1 MADLNFSIYDTDTLL
16 GVFRD
21 KEAMEPVHT
30 YWLDLCF
37 PQVVAFDDE
46 YVDFSKLTGVRKL
59 APFVSPLAEG
69 RPIMSRGENLTRVKP
84 AYIKELDAVSASRVL
99 RKWAGMGELGVGMK
113 TLTPQQRYNAAIVDI
128 ANEHNK
134 AIRRR
139 WEWMAAEA
147 IMNGAVTMEGEDYP
161 KTLVDYG
168 RDAAHTVTLGAGARW
183 GDAGV
188 DILKSI
194 EDMAAIVF
202 QAKGG
207 GAVNRITIG
216 AKAWDAMRR
225 DPDVREEM
233 NLRYKDRQNNG
244 LNIKTGILEPAEV
257 QYVGTVSNN
266 IDVYVYRDYYH
277 DADGNAVPIMDERD
291 VIFTSPSV
299 QGVRCFGAIHDK
311 RAGWRPLPI
320 FPKMW
325 DQENPSATMFLTQ
338 SAPLPVPVNPN
349 ATLRARVV
357 A

>member
-1 MADLNFSIYDTDTLL
+1 MADLNYSIYDTDTLL

-21 KEAMEPVHT
+21 REAMEPVHT

-37 PQVVAFDDE
+37 PQVVTFDDE
-46 YVDFSKLTGVRKL
+46 YVDFSKLTGTRKL

-69 RPIMSRGENLTRVKP
+69 RPIMSRGESLVRVKP
-84 AYIKELDAVSASRVL
+84 AYVKELDAVSASRVL
-99 RKWAGMGELGVGMK
+99 RRWAGNGELGANVSAMN
-113 TLTPQQRYNAAIVDI
+113 PRQRYNAAIVAI

-139 WEWMAAEA
+139 WEWMAAQA
-147 IMNGAVTMEGEDYP
+147 ILNGTVTMEGEDYP
-161 KTLVDYG
+161 ATLVDFE
-168 RDAAHTVTLGAGARW
+168 RDAANTITLGAGARW

-202 QAKGG
+202 SAKGG
-207 GAVNRITIG
+207 GAVNRITVG
-216 AKAWDAMRR
+216 AQAWDAMRR
-225 DPDVREEM
+225 DPDVRKEM
-233 NLRYKDRQNNG
+233 DTRFRDTRDNG
-244 LNIKTGILEPAEV
+244 LNIKTGVQLPADI
-257 QYVGTVSNN
+257 QFGGMVSNN
-266 IDVYVYRDYYH
+266 IAVYVYRDFYH
-277 DADGNAVPIMDERD
+277 DSDGNSVQIMDPRD
-291 VIFTSPSV
+291 VVFTSPSV

-311 RAGWRPLPI
+311 RADFRALPI

-325 DQENPSATMFLTQ
+325 DKENPSATMFLTQ